1 MIGIEYKILALYAKE
16 LSIRDISKT
25 LEDIYGFETSH
36 EIISAVTD
44 KVIPLIQKWQR
55 VTSHL

>member
-1 MIGIEYKILALYAKE
+1 MIGIEYKILALYVKG